1 MNQYM
6 QLAIKEALKG
16 IKRGHGGPFGAVLVK
31 NGEVIAS
38 SHNTVLK
45 GHDATNHAEINVIR
59 KASKKLKRENLS
71 DCEIYTTGQ
80 PCKMCM
86 GAINWAKIKTVYYGN
101 TYKDALNM
109 GFDDEKGNNKDLK
122 LIRLDSEHTVKLIEE
137 WNNSSK
143 KKIY

>member
-16 IKRGHGGPFGAVLVK
+16 IRRGHGGPFGAVLVK

-143 KKIY
+143 RKIY

>member
-1 MNQYM
+1 M
-6 QLAIKEALKG
+6 QLAINEALKG
-16 IKRGHGGPFGAVLVK
+16 IRRGHGGPFGAVLVK

-80 PCKMCM
+80 PCKMCI

>member
-16 IKRGHGGPFGAVLVK
+16 IRRGHGGPFGAVLVK

-59 KASKKLKRENLS
+59 KASKKFKRENLS

-86 GAINWAKIKTVYYGN
+86 GAINWAKVKTVYYGN

-109 GFDDEKGNNKDLK
+109 GFDDEKGNNKELK
-122 LIRLDSEHTVKLIEE
+122 LIRLDSEHTVKLIEQ

-143 KKIY
+143 RKIY